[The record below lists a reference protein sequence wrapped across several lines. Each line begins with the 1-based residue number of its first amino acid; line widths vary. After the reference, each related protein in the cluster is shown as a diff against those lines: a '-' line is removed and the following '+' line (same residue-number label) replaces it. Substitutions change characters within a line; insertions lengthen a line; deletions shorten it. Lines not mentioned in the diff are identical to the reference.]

1 MVAQA
6 VIELDSEGPRRS
18 FEDRGI
24 FIEQASRCATD
35 KPRRQRR
42 VQSLVSVWGDS
53 RLHPLPFS
61 AGPAYAI
68 VFWATYVLWVVLETI
83 GSRIK
88 RSGDGSKTRDR
99 GSFRLIMLLLWL
111 ALGLDFALSFLL
123 PQATILWK
131 RTSLFFIGIA
141 LMLAGLAFRFY
152 AMSVLGRFFTYDVAV
167 HPGQTVVEVGPYR
180 HIRHPSYT
188 GALITLVG
196 LLGNWA
202 GLLALLA
209 CMGTAYA
216 YRISVE
222 EAALVAALGEP
233 YKEYMR
239 RTRRLVPF
247 LY

>member
-1 MVAQA
+1 M
-6 VIELDSEGPRRS
+6 
-18 FEDRGI
+18 
-24 FIEQASRCATD
+24 
-35 KPRRQRR
+35 
-42 VQSLVSVWGDS
+42 
-53 RLHPLPFS
+53 HPLPFS
-61 AGPAYAI
+61 GGPAYAI
-68 VFWATYVLWVVLETI
+68 VFWATYVLWIVLETI
-83 GSRIK
+83 GTLVK

-99 GSFRLIMLLLWL
+99 GSYRLIMLLLWF
-111 ALGLDFALSFLL
+111 AVGLDFALSFLL
-123 PQATILWK
+123 PQATILWE
-131 RTSLFFIGIA
+131 RTSLFFIGIT

-152 AMSVLGRFFTYDVAV
+152 AMSVLGRFFTYHVVV
-167 HPGQTVVEVGPYR
+167 HPGQTVVEAGPYR

-196 LLGNWA
+196 LGLALGNWA
-202 GLLALLA
+202 GLLVLLA

-216 YRISVE
+216 YRMSVE